1 MKIKVGIF
9 FGGSSRHRES
19 SFASGRACFAHL
31 DRYLFEPVP
40 FLVDARGQLLQ
51 LDWKLLFQPSLHAF
65 YPPREYLPPARH
77 PFPVYE
83 ESLHGLPTEELDW
96 IARQTAKIVPA
107 PELPQW
113 INFALIALEGEDVLN
128 ASLQSV
134 LESLHLPF
142 SGSDAATC
150 KRLADPTAVLDELRK
165 KGIPTPACIGM
176 SPEQAL
182 AEESFLRSLSQYPGF
197 PVQVFPAFDAS
208 RSRELDHSS
217 SIDELREAVRVAGY
231 QELIDLNRWDALSP
245 FDRIDHIRFIADI
258 RNGIGFPL
266 KASVGNSHTLIA
278 HPEELLNYLNIQAN
292 RMDHGSN
299 VCHLKSVLPPQPI
312 LFSQKIMGEAF
323 SCVVIRRD
331 DGAPHVALPLKTTG
345 EAGTGTFE
353 AELSHRIQDLC
364 ARAFEACAGQ
374 AFALIYGRV
383 DIRDVVHIEHFA
395 PYGAFVPGRALFAAG
410 AREGLHPTAWLTALI
425 RCSLRERMGA
435 WPAEHGVRSLFAH
448 LDALQ
453 VQRPARQRIA
463 LLYPSDHTRPLDYIA
478 PIIAHLESEGLYEAI
493 PCPIHRTGTETRFCA
508 LSPMAFWE
516 DTPPDNALPL
526 AQLPTLADIAV
537 LDAMPVLER
546 VAVTRELE
554 RMRFPFTGPNAGA
567 AGVCSH
573 KKQSIEVLQRNAQVP
588 VYSQLLLRDQ
598 DFEVDPVGCL
608 DRLESRFSYPLTADL
623 PEDTPQFYPVVLRDR
638 TALDAFIRF
647 RFRPR
652 DAEGSAFRRI
662 LRLPAEQQLPAG
674 NSALF
679 REILLPGQDTQQLVL
694 LNVAVVS
701 LLDEE
706 GNMYCR
712 SFSPSLR
719 KQPLPQPLSDPPDP
733 ARWEPLARQTA
744 EKACRQLNLYGLGSI
759 DLCIRISEDGRT
771 EAIVE
776 QIHSNPGWE
785 RGGLLESQLLHQGMF
800 PGTLWRQLISNCQE
814 RERWRNLQKVAQ
826 SEYLAGT
833 YSEKPLMT
841 TQTTL
846 EELNESSKT
855 DDSMEENTV
864 PPAPQPSRPRPG
876 LPATGIVAIVR
887 DALWEI
893 WFFISSTIFLK
904 NLAALAV
911 FILSLYGFLTVG
923 LRLYTHHGQ
932 SVPVENYQDMSVREA
947 RRKVRA
953 SSSNFGFVVNDSL
966 YVVGKAPGL
975 ILDQSPMP
983 RSRIKKNRN
992 IYVTVSS
999 ATPPEVAL
1007 PDLTGGND
1015 DFEQFKRKL
1024 ERLGLKVR
1032 IRDKEFNAE
1041 LEENTIL
1048 YLIFEGRRVSS
1059 TDLKRGFKAPKG
1071 STIDCIVS
1079 IRNTGQV
1086 DIPSLVCLTYE
1097 EATFL
1102 LSSSQ
1107 LTLGNVIAPG
1117 EERNGLF
1124 VYRQEPE
1131 FDPVLKLAVGTSVN
1145 LYLSETRPPGC
1156 GEQ

>member
-9 FGGSSRHRES
+9 FGGSSRQRES

-40 FLVDARGQLLQ
+40 FFVDARGQFLQ
-51 LDWKLLFQPSLHAF
+51 LDWKLLFQESLHAF
-65 YPPREYLPPARH
+65 YPPREYRPPARH

-96 IARQTAKIVPA
+96 IARQTAKAVPA
-107 PELPQW
+107 SELPQW
-113 INFALIALEGEDVLN
+113 INFALIALEGEDIQH

-134 LESLHLPF
+134 LESLHIPF

-150 KRLADPTAVLDELRK
+150 KRLVTPAVLMDSLQK
-165 KGIPTPACIGM
+165 KGIPTPVCMGID
-176 SPEQAL
+176 PEQIHV
-182 AEESFLRSLSQYPGF
+182 EELSLHSLSQQLGF
-197 PVQVFPAFDAS
+197 PFQVFPAGDAS
-208 RSRELDHSS
+208 RARELDHTSS
-217 SIDELREAVRVAGY
+217 TDDLREATRVASY
-231 QELIDLNRWDALSP
+231 QERIDLNRWNAWSL
-245 FDRIDHIRFIADI
+245 FDRIEHIHFVADLQ
-258 RNGIGFPL
+258 NGIGFPL
-266 KASVGNSHTLIA
+266 KASIGNSHTLIA
-278 HPEELLNYLNIQAN
+278 HPEELLNYLNLQAHQLDN
-292 RMDHGSN
+292 EGK
-299 VCHLKSVLPPQPI
+299 VCFLKSMLPPQPL

-323 SCVVIRRD
+323 ACVAIRGD
-331 DGAPHVALPLKTTG
+331 DGTPRVTLPLKTTG
-345 EAGTGTFE
+345 EPANRAFE
-353 AELSHRIQDLC
+353 TELSYRIQQLC
-364 ARAFEACAGQ
+364 AQAFEACSCQ
-374 AFALIYGRV
+374 AFAVISGRV
-383 DIRDVVHIEHFA
+383 DVRDVVYVEHIAPFAAFA
-395 PYGAFVPGRALFAAG
+395 PGKALFEAG
-410 AREGLHPTAWLTALI
+410 AQEDLSPTAWLTVLI
-425 RCSLRERMGA
+425 RCSLRERMQA
-435 WPAEHGVRSLFAH
+435 WPSEHSVRSLLVH
-448 LDALQ
+448 LDTLQ
-453 VQRPARQRIA
+453 AQRPARQRIA
-463 LLYPSDHTRPLDYIA
+463 LLYPYDHARPLDYIA

-493 PCPIHRTGTETRFCA
+493 PCPIHRMGAGTGFYA
-508 LSPMAFWE
+508 LSPKAFWG
-516 DTPPDNALPL
+516 DAPPNHALPL
-526 AQLPTLADIAV
+526 TQLPTLADTAV
-537 LDAMPVLER
+537 LNAMPVMER

-573 KKQSIEVLQRNAQVP
+573 KKQSIDVLQRNAQIP
-588 VYSQLLLRDQ
+588 VYSQLLLRAQ

-608 DRLESRFSYPLTADL
+608 DRLESRFSYPLTGDL
-623 PEDTPQFYPVVLRDR
+623 PEDVPDFYPLVLHDR
-638 TALDAFIRF
+638 IALDAFVRF

-662 LRLPAEQQLPAG
+662 LRLPSDQHVPAG
-674 NSALF
+674 DSILF
-679 REILLPGQDTQQLVL
+679 REILSPGHTSQQLVL
-694 LNVAVVS
+694 LNVTVVC

-706 GNMYCR
+706 GNMYCQ

-719 KQPLPQPLSDPPDP
+719 KPPVPQPLSDPPNP
-733 ARWEPLARQTA
+733 AHWEALARQTA

-759 DLCIRISEDGRT
+759 DLCIRISEDAQA

-776 QIHSNPGWE
+776 QIHPNPGWE
-785 RGGLLESQLLHQGMF
+785 QGGLLETQILHQGMF
-800 PGTLWRQLISNCQE
+800 PGTLWRQLIYNCQE

-826 SEYLAGT
+826 SEYLAAK
-833 YSEKPLMT
+833 YSEKPLIS

-846 EELNESSKT
+846 EEFNESSKT
-855 DDSMEENTV
+855 DDAMEENTA
-864 PPAPQPSRPRPG
+864 PPSPQPSRFRPD
-876 LPATGIVAIVR
+876 LPATGIAALIR

-904 NLAALAV
+904 NLAALAI
-911 FILSLYGFLTVG
+911 FTLSLYGLVTIG

-932 SVPVENYQDMSVREA
+932 SEKVEKYLDMSVREA
-947 RRKVRA
+947 RRKARTR
-953 SSSNFGFVVNDSL
+953 SFGVVVNDSV

-975 ILDQSPMP
+975 ILDQIPKPGSD
-983 RSRIKKNRN
+983 IKKNRN
-992 IYVTVSS
+992 IYLTVSS
-999 ATPPEVAL
+999 ATPPEVPL

-1048 YLIFEGRRVSS
+1048 YLVFEGRRISS
-1059 TDLKRGFKAPKG
+1059 ADLKRGFKAPKG

-1086 DIPSLVCLTYE
+1086 DVPSLVCLTYE

-1117 EERNGLF
+1117 EERNGLY
-1124 VYRQEPE
+1124 VYRQEPD
-1131 FDPVLKLAVGTSVN
+1131 FDPTLKLDVGASVN
-1145 LYLSETRPPGC
+1145 LYLSETKPPGC
-1156 GEQ
+1156 GEQE